1 MGLQKRTQMF
11 GTLIPAGGGD
21 PIPLRKNV
29 LIVGRRPSCDIQLD
43 YPNVSSKHCEMAFV
57 NGYWRLR
64 DMNSSN
70 GIKVNGVRIE
80 DEKFV
85 QPGDAIAFGKHKFE
99 IEYTPDPNA
108 APPEEVDPFSMSLL
122 EKAGLGGEESRPR
135 RPTRPPKVEA
145 PKKPPTEMDDDD
157 RALDWMSDE

>member
-1 MGLQKRTQMF
+1 MVLRKWMQMF

-21 PIPLRKNV
+21 PIPLRKPV

-43 YPNVSSKHCEMAFV
+43 FPNVSSKHCEMAFV

-64 DMNSSN
+64 DLHSSN
-70 GIKVNGVRIE
+70 GVKVNGVRI

-85 QPGDAIAFGKHKFE
+85 QPGDAIAFAKHKFE

-108 APPEEVDPFSMSLL
+108 APIEETDPFAMSLL
-122 EKAGLGGEESRPR
+122 EKAGLEEARSR
-135 RPTRPPKVEA
+135 RPARKSRTESPQ
-145 PKKPPTEMDDDD
+145 KKPPSEMDDDD
-157 RALDWMSDE
+157 RALEWMGED

>member
-1 MGLQKRTQMF
+1 MF
-11 GTLIPAGGGD
+11 GTLIPTGGGD

-43 YPNVSSKHCEMAFV
+43 YPNVSSKHCEMVFI

-64 DMNSSN
+64 DLNSSN
-70 GIKVNGVRIE
+70 GVKVNGVRIE
-80 DEKFV
+80 DQKFV

-99 IEYTPDPNA
+99 IEYTPDPTA
-108 APPEEVDPFSMSLL
+108 APPEEVDPFSISLL

-135 RPTRPPKVEA
+135 RPARPPKVEA

-157 RALDWMSDE
+157 RALDWMSE